1 MTKENILFKQAC
13 SSIGGQ
19 ASMARYLGVTSPT
32 INQWVKGKR
41 QIPAARCP
49 SIEKVTNGEV
59 TCEDLRPDVNWSFLR
74 GTHPRLSHPLNVETS
89 YPPEIQA
96 TSNLEEGVEQR

>member
-1 MTKENILFKQAC
+1 MAKENILLKQAC
-13 SSIGGQ
+13 SNMGGQ
-19 ASMARYLGVTSPT
+19 ASMARYLGVSSPT

-74 GTHPRLSHPLNVETS
+74 GTHPRPSHSLNAGAS
-89 YPPEIQA
+89 IPPELQA
-96 TSNLEEGVEQR
+96 TSNLEDEVEQR